1 MVDQHRVPWFPAWG
15 ISFPEPL
22 NDPRSAVK
30 VFNEWRPSERW
41 LLLAFD
47 AAASELHLW
56 TVWHAL
62 RRRELRD
69 DMVGNGVDTEFL
81 RLISGT
87 HQIKTAFERAGLRR
101 GDGKAWIVHLP
112 QFGGEDPFNLD
123 AEDVVAVPRETYNE
137 MTIEAERLILHLKSD
152 MIPKRPV
159 PTKDGLDRIG
169 ATLPTTKDVG
179 SKLESG
185 FLAHAAMADLQN

>member
-1 MVDQHRVPWFPAWG
+1 MADHHRVPWFPAWG

-22 NDPRSAVK
+22 DDPRSAVT

-47 AAASELHLW
+47 AAASEVHLW

-62 RRRELRD
+62 RRRELRE

-87 HQIKTAFERAGLRR
+87 HQIKTAFQRAGLQS
-101 GDGKAWIVHLP
+101 GDDSAWIVFLP
-112 QFGGEDPFNLD
+112 AFGGENPYDINEDD
-123 AEDVVAVPRETYNE
+123 ALELPRESYNQSAL
-137 MTIEAERLILHLKSD
+137 EAERLMLHLKSNL
-152 MIPKRPV
+152 IPTRPI
-159 PTKDGLDRIG
+159 PSPNGLERLGIVKG
-169 ATLPTTKDVG
+169 SSTTQSLD
-179 SKLESG
+179 LEAAY
-185 FLAHAAMADLQN
+185 LAHAAMSDLQN